1 MFGEFFSGQFG
12 EFFSPCMWYL
22 PVVSAWGSVWGIFFV
37 LFFWGFFFILFFSL
51 EAIISCILY
60 GICRVWK
67 LLSCISH
74 GICRILEPLVLV
86 VFVVLAVGLPNKS
99 NIDFKMYVLV
109 CIHVCNSVQVLL

>member
-12 EFFSPCMWYL
+12 DFFSPCMWYL

-37 LFFWGFFFILFFSL
+37 LFFWGFFVVLFFPL
-51 EAIISCILY
+51 EAIILHFVWYLQGLEAIILHFAWY
-60 GICRVWK
+60 LQDFGA
-67 LLSCISH
+67 S
-74 GICRILEPLVLV
+74 
-86 VFVVLAVGLPNKS
+86 VVLAVGLPNKS